1 MIIKG
6 PNVPK
11 GKIKTPVSLVDIF
24 PTVVDSLKLKKNI
37 KDTDLLWKIIITN
50 IKRKRRI

>member
-11 GKIKTPVSLVDIF
+11 GKKIKTPVSLVDIF
-24 PTVVDSLKLKKNI
+24 PTVVDSLKLKKEY
-37 KDTDLLWKIIITN
+37 
-50 IKRKRRI
+50 